1 MSHESS
7 APPGAAELIELIQK
21 NCTPISTENVAL
33 ANALGRVLREPVCA
47 TEDQP
52 AFDRSAVDGH
62 AVRCDDQSTVFR
74 VVDEIRAGNWKPQP
88 LQIGNAVRIA
98 TGGALPAPDL
108 QVIMKEDTVLEGD
121 TFRLLRRTQ
130 ERHIRFRGEDISRDQ
145 ILIAAPARLTAG
157 ALALLASSGF
167 TTPCVTRLPRVIHIV
182 TGSEIVAPDATP
194 GSGQIRD
201 SNTTLVRAF
210 LQTHGIVP
218 QQFRAPEDETATETI
233 LRTQADAADLILIS
247 GGSSVGKHDFTRSLL
262 ERAGFK
268 ILVSKTATRPGKP
281 LIFAQRGPAIA
292 FGLPGNPLAHFV
304 CLNLF
309 VRAALEKFSG
319 LAPTPLWRRG
329 VLTTQLE
336 AGGNARETFWP
347 AFAREDFGDPQLTP
361 LRWSSSGDLTALA
374 TANALIRVT
383 GNASSLAK
391 GTSVAFLST

>member
-1 MSHESS
+1 MSHEPP
-7 APPGAAELIELIQK
+7 APGAAELIELIQRT
-21 NCTPISTENVAL
+21 CTPLGTENVAL

-62 AVRCDDQSTVFR
+62 VVRCDDPSTLFR
-74 VVDEIRAGNWKPQP
+74 VVDEIRAGDWKPQP
-88 LQIGNAVRIA
+88 LQTGNAIRIA

-108 QVIMKEDTVLEGD
+108 QVIMKEDTVVEGD
-121 TFRLLRRTQ
+121 SLRIVRRTS
-130 ERHIRFRGEDISRDQ
+130 ERHIRFRGEDTTRGHT
-145 ILIAAPARLTAG
+145 LIAAPTRLTAG
-157 ALALLASSGF
+157 ALALLASSGCP
-167 TTPCVTRLPRVIHIV
+167 TPCVTRLPRVIHIV

-194 GSGQIRD
+194 GPGQIRD

-210 LQTHGIVP
+210 LQTHGIIP
-218 QQFRAPEDETATETI
+218 RQFRVPEDEAATETI
-233 LRTQADAADLILIS
+233 LRTQAETADLVLIS
-247 GGSSVGKHDFTRSLL
+247 GGASVGKHDFTRTLL
-262 ERAGFK
+262 ERVGFE

-281 LIFAQRGPAIA
+281 LIFAQRGPVIA

-319 LAPTPLWRRG
+319 LQPSLLWRRG
-329 VLTTQLE
+329 VLTTDLE

-347 AFAREDFGDPQLTP
+347 ALAREDSADPLLTP

-374 TANALIRVT
+374 TANALIRVE

-391 GTSVAFLST
+391 GSTVAFLSA